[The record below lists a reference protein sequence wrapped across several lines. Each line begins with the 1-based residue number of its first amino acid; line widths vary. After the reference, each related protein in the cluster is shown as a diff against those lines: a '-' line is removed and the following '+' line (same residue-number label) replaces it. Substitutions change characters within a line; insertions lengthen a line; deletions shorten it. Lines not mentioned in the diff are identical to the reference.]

1 MNRHPIL
8 STLLVAG
15 IACMGALPAAADTG
29 TPSAKA
35 QRYSVLTPYSDVKA
49 GAARIRIQAPI
60 DVVTQIVTDFNHY
73 DKLNKNFDKS
83 RVIGKAGKK
92 TDVYLQVKILK
103 GAGRIW
109 AVIRFD
115 PLTEVNGTR
124 ILKAHMRNGN
134 VERLDA
140 TWHIKRIDDSTTE
153 LSLEMLI
160 LPSIPFPSSL
170 ITPELQ
176 SAADKA
182 VSGSRKLA
190 ESR

>member
-1 MNRHPIL
+1 MNRHPLL
-8 STLLVAG
+8 STLLVAA
-15 IACMGALPAAADTG
+15 IACVGALPASADTG
-29 TPSAKA
+29 APAKA
-35 QRYSVLTPYSDVKA
+35 QRYSVVTPYSDIKA
-49 GAARIRIQAPI
+49 GAARIRIAAPI
-60 DVVTQIVTDFNHY
+60 DVVTQIVSDFNHY

-83 RVIGKAGKK
+83 RVVGKAGKK
-92 TDVYLQVKILK
+92 TDVYLQVKILR
-103 GAGRIW
+103 GAGKIW
-109 AVIRFD
+109 AVVRFE
-115 PLTEVNGTR
+115 PVAEVNGTR
-124 ILKAHMRNGN
+124 ILKAHMLNGN

-140 TWHIKRIDDSTTE
+140 TWHIKRIDDATTE

-160 LPSIPFPSSL
+160 LPTIPFPGSL